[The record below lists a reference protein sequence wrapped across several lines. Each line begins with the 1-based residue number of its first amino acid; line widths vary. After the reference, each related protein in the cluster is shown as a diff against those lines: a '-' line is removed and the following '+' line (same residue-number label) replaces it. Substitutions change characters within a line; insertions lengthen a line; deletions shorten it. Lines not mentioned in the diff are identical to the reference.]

1 MAPRSPDVTPLD
13 FFLWGYVKTIVYKST
28 VRDIR
33 ELRHRIQLAV
43 ASVADRMLM
52 NTCREL
58 KARLE
63 KLRDNGGVHVEVY

>member
-28 VRDIR
+28 AWDIS
-33 ELRHRIQLAV
+33 ELRHRIRLAV
-43 ASVADRMLM
+43 ASITDRMLV
-52 NTCREL
+52 NTCREI

>member
-28 VRDIR
+28 VRDIN

-43 ASVADRMLM
+43 ASITDRMLV